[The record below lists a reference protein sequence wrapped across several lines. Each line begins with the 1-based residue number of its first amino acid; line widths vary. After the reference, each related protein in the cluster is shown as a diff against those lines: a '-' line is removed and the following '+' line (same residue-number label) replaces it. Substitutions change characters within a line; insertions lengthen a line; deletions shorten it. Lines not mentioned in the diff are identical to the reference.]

1 MPPFG
6 PTYKSIT
13 ICAQTEQRH
22 YKLHNLLQYCASV
35 QYNPYFHHSLKST
48 ILSFIPDEFLQCEDS
63 WRTQPLSTRPVESLK
78 VGKVYQFFSS
88 IQDSKGL
95 SMAAFTLLILLNFQ
109 LWLDDD
115 KANFTGF
122 SLQNIESLG
131 NMPHFQQI
139 LF

>member
-1 MPPFG
+1 M
-6 PTYKSIT
+6 
-13 ICAQTEQRH
+13 
-22 YKLHNLLQYCASV
+22 
-35 QYNPYFHHSLKST
+35 
-48 ILSFIPDEFLQCEDS
+48 
-63 WRTQPLSTRPVESLK
+63 STRPVESLK

-131 NMPHFQQI
+131 NMPHF
-139 LF
+139 